1 MDDRSFTKAYLA
13 VQPSLLAYAR
23 KLTKSAERCDDLLQ
37 DANVRIWT
45 KRHLYVEGNFY
56 GWCKV
61 LMRNV
66 YINQQE
72 VESRMKFTENTF
84 INGKLDGG
92 TPDDSGDTHR
102 DDMMHRYLRQEPNQE
117 DFWLENR
124 INESI
129 ATHLPSHSALLIQKR
144 LQGMDYKKIAKVLG
158 ITPNNAKQRHF
169 NDTKILR
176 KVLLQL
182 GLVD

>member
-1 MDDRSFTKAYLA
+1 MDDATFTKAYLA
-13 VQPSLLAYAR
+13 VQTSLLAYAR
-23 KLTKSAERCDDLLQ
+23 KLTKNSELSEDLLQ

-61 LMRNV
+61 LLRNV

-84 INGKLDGG
+84 INGNAAQEGD
-92 TPDDSGDTHR
+92 PVDSGQDRLVYH
-102 DDMMHRYLRQEPNQE
+102 YLRQEPNQE
-117 DFWLENR
+117 NFWLENR
-124 INESI
+124 IHEAI
-129 ATHLPSHSALLIQKR
+129 ATHMPSHSALLIQKR